1 MQAPDHQSAT
11 TAEALNLAVP
21 GVEWTLPPSNYDPI
35 KLEKIAQIESIRI
48 FYPTFKEL
56 LEQIEYC
63 RVHSKISA
71 ESLCMLV
78 TGLTGSGKTT
88 LLESYVDEASQRR
101 TRILLVRAPPRG
113 TEKKLVSAM
122 LKSIGDPSPESGS
135 VIVQTTRLLNLMD
148 DLSVELVFI
157 DEFQQFVDKDNVRV
171 LQNQCDWVKD
181 LIDNSKWKRCFV
193 FAGMPWVAN
202 ILRKSENE
210 QLSRRIPIRLEI
222 TPFGWTGEEQ
232 SMAFRAFLKML
243 EGQLPLQERSRLA
256 SRATGFR
263 VFCATNGRVG
273 KVMNLVRRAAELA
286 VLNEASC
293 IDLSMLRT
301 AYNDRLRAEHPNR
314 INPFDTDVE
323 SLRPVPFEEYVP
335 DLDRRGRG
343 RPRQER
349 ASRILK
355 K

>member
-1 MQAPDHQSAT
+1 MPEIAW
-11 TAEALNLAVP
+11 AL
-21 GVEWTLPPSNYDPI
+21 PSSNHDPI
-35 KLEKIAQIESIRI
+35 KLEKTAQIESIRI

-63 RVHSKISA
+63 RVHSKVSA
-71 ESLCMLV
+71 EPLCMLI

-88 LLESYVDEASQRR
+88 LLECYVDDASQRKI
-101 TRILLVRAPPRG
+101 RILLVRAPPRG

-122 LKSIGDPSPESGS
+122 LKSIGDPCPQSGS

-157 DEFQQFVDKDNVRV
+157 DEFQQFVDRDNVRV

-181 LIDNSKWKRCFV
+181 LIDSSKQKRGFV
-193 FAGMPWVAN
+193 FAGMPWAAN
-202 ILRKSENE
+202 ILRKPENE

-232 SMAFRAFLKML
+232 SARFRAFLKML
-243 EGQLPLQERSRLA
+243 EGHLPLRERSRLA
-256 SRATGFR
+256 SHSTAFR
-263 VFCATNGRVG
+263 IFCATNGRVG

-286 VLNEASC
+286 VLEDATR
-293 IDLSMLRT
+293 IDLTMLRT
-301 AYNDRLRAEHPNR
+301 AYSDRLRAEHPNR
-314 INPFDTDVE
+314 VNPFDTDVE

-335 DLDRRGRG
+335 NLEGARRG